1 VVSNLSLTSLAAGR
15 NQAGER
21 LGLAQINGQPGGQS
35 AGQSA
40 TAPLLV
46 PGQPIPSLLWPTSA
60 DEVWRYSRVDRLRLQ
75 DLILVQPGSSALPI
89 PPSIGVPC
97 ATVHVVDGIVA
108 NITITAEAQA
118 GGLTI
123 RHAQG
128 VGDRALLE
136 ELPAVAVDAGDTFVD
151 LATFAAQ
158 DVVVIEVARG
168 KTIEGVVHVINEVA
182 SSGAFIPAR
191 VVVRVG
197 EMAALAVVERV
208 VGEGAGSVFAPL
220 TELQVGQAATLRFV
234 TVQELG
240 DFCTQLAHQ
249 QCTTGRDATLRTMAV
264 ALGGSYARIRT
275 DAVITDQGGFN
286 ELLAVYFGA
295 GQQMHDFRT
304 MQHHVAPRTSSELL
318 FKGAVEDESQSV
330 YTGLIKIGVD
340 AKQTVA
346 NQANRNLLL
355 SPTATAESVPNLE
368 IENNDVKCS
377 HASAVGPLDEDER
390 YYLESR
396 GVPPEEAERLIVIG
410 FFADVL
416 DRSPVPGV
424 AEALT
429 QVFADKFAARSH
441 SMAV

>member
-1 VVSNLSLTSLAAGR
+1 VVANHSLIPVAAGR
-15 NQAGER
+15 IQAGER
-21 LGLAQINGQPGGQS
+21 LGLSETAVAQ
-35 AGQSA
+35 
-40 TAPLLV
+40 LLL
-46 PGQPIPSLLWPTSA
+46 PGQPVPALTWPTTA
-60 DEVWRYSRVDRLRLQ
+60 DEVWRYSRVDQLAVEGMT
-75 DLILVQPGSSALPI
+75 LVQPHASSAALPI
-89 PPSIGVPC
+89 PIGVPC
-97 ATVHVVDGIVA
+97 ATVHLVDGVVSQ
-108 NITITAEAQA
+108 ITLDPAAEHA
-118 GGLTI
+118 GLNI
-123 RHAQG
+123 RHALGAGQH
-128 VGDRALLE
+128 ALTE
-136 ELPAVAVDAGDTFVD
+136 VVPSVAVDGGDTFVD
-151 LATFAAQ
+151 LSTAAAQ
-158 DVVVIEVARG
+158 DLVVIEVARG
-168 KTIEGVVHVINEVA
+168 KTIEGVVHIINEVA
-182 SSGAFIPAR
+182 SSGSFIPAR
-191 VVVRVG
+191 VIVRVG
-197 EMAALAVVERV
+197 ETAALSVVERV
-208 VGEGAGSVFAPL
+208 LGEGTGSVFAPL
-220 TELQVGQAATLRFV
+220 TELYVGQAATLRFV

-240 DFCTQLAHQ
+240 ASCTQLAHQ

-295 GQQMHDFRT
+295 GTQMHDFRT

-377 HASAVGPLDEDER
+377 HASAVGPLDDDQR

-416 DRSPVPGV
+416 DRSPIPGV
-424 AEALT
+424 ADALT

-441 SMAV
+441 SMVG